1 MGRQDNSRKAGLLVG
16 WSVTQGE
23 EGARPLR
30 APAPSH
36 KPGCGRAGQG
46 WGRLQELGKLQR
58 AVPSFP
64 VCPSPDD
71 LRHEVWS
78 P

>member
-1 MGRQDNSRKAGLLVG
+1 MVGRQDHSRKAGLLVG

-23 EGARPLR
+23 EGAWHRVTSQAVEEP
-30 APAPSH
+30 
-36 KPGCGRAGQG
+36 GRAGEG
-46 WGRLQELGKLQR
+46 CRSWESYRGPS
-58 AVPSFP
+58 PSFP